1 MLNLQS
7 ILDKMDKLVSLE
19 IVTTVGDVE
28 YKNNKFEI
36 AFKDKPKV
44 LYSKID
50 LLQGDITTVMNQ
62 EYITGEYQAL
72 RTFHE
77 EQITRGQDIIKK
89 NIEAAKA
96 LASALKNELK
106 A

>member
-1 MLNLQS
+1 MDLKT
-7 ILDKMDKLVSLE
+7 ILDALDKLVSLE
-19 IVTTVGDVE
+19 IVTSVGDVK

-36 AFKDKPKV
+36 AFDANPKV

-50 LLQGDITTVMNQ
+50 LLQGDITTVMNKD
-62 EYITGEYQAL
+62 YVSGDYQAL

-77 EQITRGQDIIKK
+77 EQITRGQDIIKQ

-96 LASALKNELK
+96 LASALKKELK
-106 A
+106 E